1 MLILALETSTTSA
14 KAMLYC
20 SKDGIIDMI
29 TRKYPTEV
37 NNTSIQDS
45 EGVLHEL
52 AEVSRQ
58 ICIGR
63 DIELISLS
71 GIWHSLLLCDK
82 NMKAQTKII
91 SWANTRAADV
101 SSRFLKDKEGVTRFY
116 NTTGC
121 PVAPNYP
128 YFKLLHL
135 KEQGYKLEDY
145 YIMGQGSYITYRLT
159 GKRIVTDCMAS
170 GSGLLNIHDKKYD
183 KTILEE
189 LGIDEEQ
196 LCKIV
201 TYKDAVPL
209 SEEGAKLLGL
219 RSGIPVIPASADG
232 ALNQV
237 GAGALDDGAMT
248 FSVGTSA
255 AIRLSTSKPLI
266 PDIPST
272 WSYLSPTQWLS
283 GAATSGACNCIDWFN
298 DDFYQMSY
306 DEIEKCSQEEF
317 DTPVFLPFL
326 FGERSPGW
334 QGDKRGAFIGIEPYH
349 TRRHFYQAIQEG
361 ILFNVYQNYNVLCD
375 MVGEP
380 KKIILSGGIVN
391 SQFWTQMCADIFGA
405 IMEIPTINQSSL
417 MGAVILGLDYLKVIP
432 SPKDYQF
439 EKGEIVRPNPGMKL
453 IYKKKYEKY
462 LYFYNKIS

>member
-14 KAMLYC
+14 KAMLY
-20 SKDGIIDMI
+20 SSEDGIVDVI
-29 TRKYPTEV
+29 TKEYPTEV
-37 NNTSIQDS
+37 SNTLTQDP
-45 EGVLHEL
+45 EGILQEL
-52 AEVSRQ
+52 VEVSRQ
-58 ICIGR
+58 ICSGR

-71 GIWHSLLLCDK
+71 GIWHSLLLCDR

-91 SWANTRAADV
+91 SWANTSAADL
-101 SSRFLKDKEGVTRFY
+101 SSRFLKDKEVVDKFY
-116 NTTGC
+116 KTTGC
-121 PVAPNYP
+121 PVAANYP

-189 LGIDEEQ
+189 LGINEDQ
-196 LCKIV
+196 LCKLV

-237 GAGALDDGAMT
+237 GAGALDEGAMT

-255 AIRLSTSKPLI
+255 AIRLSTSTPLI

-283 GAATSGACNCIDWFN
+283 GAATSGACNCIDWFKDN
-298 DDFYQMSY
+298 FYPMSY

-326 FGERSPGW
+326 YGERSPGW
-334 QGDKRGAFIGIEPYH
+334 QGDKRGGFIGIEPYH
-349 TRRHFYQAIQEG
+349 TRQHFYQAIQEG
-361 ILFNVYQNYNVLCD
+361 ILFNVYQSYEVLCD

-380 KKIILSGGIVN
+380 KKIVLSGGIVN
-391 SQFWTQMCADIFGA
+391 SKFWTHMCVDIFGS

-417 MGAVILGLDYLKVIP
+417 MGAVILGLDYLKLIP

-439 EKGEIVRPNPGMKL
+439 EKGDIIRPNPDMKSV
-453 IYKKKYEKY
+453 YKKKYEKY
-462 LYFYNKIS
+462 LYWYNKLS

>member
-14 KAMLYC
+14 KAMLY
-20 SKDGIIDMI
+20 SSEDGIVDVI
-29 TRKYPTEV
+29 TREFPSEV
-37 NNTSIQDS
+37 NNTLTQDP
-45 EGVLHEL
+45 EGILQEL
-52 AEVSRQ
+52 VQVSRQ
-58 ICIGR
+58 ICAGR
-63 DIELISLS
+63 DIEVISLG

-82 NMKAQTKII
+82 GMKAQTKII
-91 SWANTRAADV
+91 SWANTSAVDV
-101 SSRFLKDKEGVTRFY
+101 SSRYLKDKDAVNRFY
-116 NTTGC
+116 KTTGC

-170 GSGLLNIHDKKYD
+170 GSGLLNIHDKQYD
-183 KTILEE
+183 KAILED
-189 LGIDEEQ
+189 LGIEEEQ
-196 LCKIV
+196 LCKLV
-201 TYKDAVPL
+201 TYMDAAPL

-219 RSGIPVIPASADG
+219 KPGIPVIPASADG

-237 GAGALDDGAMT
+237 GAGALDEGAMT

-266 PDIPST
+266 PDQPST

-283 GAATSGACNCIDWFN
+283 GAATSGACNCTDWFN
-298 DDFYQMSY
+298 DGFYAMSY
-306 DEIEKCSQEEF
+306 DEIEKSSQEEL

-334 QGDKRGAFIGIEPYH
+334 QGDKRGAFIGVEPYH
-349 TRRHFYQAIQEG
+349 TKQHFYQAIQEG
-361 ILFNVYQNYNVLCD
+361 ILFNVYQNYSVLCD

-380 KKIILSGGIVN
+380 KKVILSGGIVN
-391 SQFWTQMCADIFGA
+391 SRFWTQMCVDIFGSA
-405 IMEIPTINQSSL
+405 MEIPTINQSSL
-417 MGAVILGLDYLKVIP
+417 MGAAILGLDYLKIIP
-432 SPKDYQF
+432 SPKDYPF
-439 EKGEIVRPNPGMKL
+439 EKGEIIRPNPEMKSM
-453 IYKKKYEKY
+453 YENKYEKY
-462 LYFYNKIS
+462 LYWYNKIG